1 MTRSTTPR
9 RTVRKTQAKTELSPR
24 AVLLAGL
31 GAMSLGRKQALKSVD
46 GLATGADD
54 LRSRAEAAA
63 REAGNRVAKFRKQAK
78 AKLAPVQKQA
88 TQLARKAQ
96 AEFEAR
102 FAPVLAQFEGK
113 APAKRPARAT
123 KRTTRPAAKR
133 TRKRA

>member
-9 RTVRKTQAKTELSPR
+9 RTARKTKTKTELSPR

-31 GAMSLGRKQALKSVD
+31 GAVSLGRKQALKSVD

-63 REAGNRVAKFRKQAK
+63 REAGNRVARFRKQAK

-88 TQLARKAQ
+88 SQFAVKAQ
-96 AEFEAR
+96 AEFETR
-102 FAPVLAQFEGK
+102 FAPVLAKLGGK
-113 APAKRPARAT
+113 APAKRAARTAKRPA
-123 KRTTRPAAKR
+123 RPAAKG